1 MPVRSCAKKTHIP
14 KPNVQETLVRYWVRN
29 CAKNSYTKT
38 ELLFLVLDARVRIC
52 TARIYQNSLFF
63 RYIFYEV
70 WSCTNTHIPK
80 QYVTRV
86 FSFIRFGAVQIH
98 IYQNQIPLSQMKM
111 FGSELCKY
119 AYTKTVNAQ
128 NRI

>member
-1 MPVRSCAKKTHIP
+1 MQKKHIPKLMKMIYLFLIPVRS
-14 KPNVQETLVRYWVRN
+14 R
-29 CAKNSYTKT
+29 
-38 ELLFLVLDARVRIC
+38 
-52 TARIYQNSLFF
+52 
-63 RYIFYEV
+63 
-70 WSCTNTHIPK
+70 TNTHIPK